1 MTMPTTEKILT
12 IEEATQK
19 LIELTTAVQ
28 NMRQAQQYWHIH
40 FGSKAAERKKR
51 YEKKVDEILDS
62 LGCTIHRNTN
72 NIQSHNLPSQ

>member
-1 MTMPTTEKILT
+1 MPNQDTILT
-12 IEEATQK
+12 NDQAAQK
-19 LIELTTAVQ
+19 LLELTTAVQ